1 MTFDFHVITDTFILF
16 EFCKVK
22 HSDWNEST
30 KIRILGLWYASTYSN
45 RIRLFNPKQCGLSV
59 KIVKKWL
66 YYLLLKMFIDKVKN
80 FCDHSMILWEMA
92 ANPKP
97 TGHFWTP
104 PASFRVN
111 ITKTPRVKNAKSHAN
126 VTIKWK
132 FTWNLLAQ
140 TRLMCSLQNSQWDWI
155 HSLVAFSF

>member
-92 ANPKP
+92 ANQKP
-97 TGHFWTP
+97 IGTLWP
-104 PASFRVN
+104 PPHPSGLMG
-111 ITKTPRVKNAKSHAN
+111 
-126 VTIKWK
+126 WK
-132 FTWNLLAQ
+132 MPIFIYSPILKLLKE
-140 TRLMCSLQNSQWDWI
+140 
-155 HSLVAFSF
+155 F